1 MGASEEGQS
10 HGKVCLLQ
18 SLVGLR
24 ELVCVWAE
32 VGRAE
37 PLTSGLRKCHFLS
50 FLKEKNHT
58 HTPKKKKVPTVC
70 GPVYSQTGSGWPFGG
85 VRLCRPARLTSVGV
99 QGFKC
104 LVCMR
109 PPGPSGLNS

>member
-1 MGASEEGQS
+1 MGVSEEGQS
-10 HGKVCLLQ
+10 PGKVCLLQ
-18 SLVGLR
+18 SLVELR

-58 HTPKKKKVPTVC
+58 HTHTHPHAHTHQKRKKFQQFMVLFILR
-70 GPVYSQTGSGWPFGG
+70 QG
-85 VRLCRPARLTSVGV
+85 VDGLLEVSDCAV
-99 QGFKC
+99 Q
-104 LVCMR
+104 
-109 PPGPSGLNS
+109 PD

>member
-58 HTPKKKKVPTVC
+58 HIHTHQKRKKFQQFVVLFILR
-70 GPVYSQTGSGWPFGG
+70 QG
-85 VRLCRPARLTSVGV
+85 VDGLLEVSDCAV
-99 QGFKC
+99 Q
-104 LVCMR
+104 
-109 PPGPSGLNS
+109 PD